1 MNNAKRKTVILTD
14 AIEAFEGKRV
24 AVCVTSCPMDRNGFH
39 TQINVTGTLERKKKT
54 DSYRVVVSDGTYV
67 YFVKLDVHS
76 IVTAE
81 DWTTKDGAVAVV
93 FLKPKAF
100 YGE

>member
-1 MNNAKRKTVILTD
+1 MTSRKTPIVTNNPEIL
-14 AIEAFEGKRV
+14 EGSRV

-39 TQINVTGTLERKKKT
+39 TQISVTGTLERKPGT
-54 DSYRVVVSDGTYV
+54 DSYRVVVGDGSYT